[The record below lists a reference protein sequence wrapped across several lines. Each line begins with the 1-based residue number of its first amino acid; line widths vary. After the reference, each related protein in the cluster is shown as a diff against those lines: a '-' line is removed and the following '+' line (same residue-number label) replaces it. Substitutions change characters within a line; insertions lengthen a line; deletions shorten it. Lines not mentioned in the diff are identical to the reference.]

1 MKKILLTAAVAVLA
15 GPAFAQSTQG
25 VQTETWTINGDNPA
39 KCQISTSSNTVDL
52 PADSISNDQGRAR
65 GNLGQRIAA
74 GLNGTNPRA
83 WCTGARNSVVLTRT
97 PLTTGDGAVNNGFNQ
112 AVIYDIAVDVQ
123 DAERVD
129 GFRPI
134 EATSDG
140 PGNGPGVGVGAST
153 PVGNFGPTGAGSRL
167 DFSNE
172 TGSTS
177 EATTNGTGD
186 GDRSNYPGNNAR
198 LTAGT
203 YSGQVVLTITPGN

>member
-25 VQTETWTINGDNPA
+25 PQTQTWDINGDNPP
-39 KCQISTSSNTVDL
+39 KCQISTNSNSITL

-97 PLTTGDGAVNNGFNQ
+97 PLTTGDGSVNNGFNQ

-123 DAERVD
+123 DAQRVD

-134 EATSDG
+134 EGSSDG

-153 PVGNFGPTGAGSRL
+153 PVSNFGATG
-167 DFSNE
+167 
-172 TGSTS
+172 
-177 EATTNGTGD
+177 
-186 GDRSNYPGNNAR
+186 
-198 LTAGT
+198 
-203 YSGQVVLTITPGN
+203 